1 MYNDND
7 ATQHVLIGNLRACH
21 FPYYVITGLSYIS
34 PRHDRGR
41 TELRPSQSI
50 TSCHMTLNVYK
61 LPHNQIFYVSAYQ
74 LSSLTPSS
82 NRWCPQTSNSL
93 ETKIPPASSDSIQ
106 NVSASDKTTRNF
118 EVRSVVSLPS
128 HPYGPPW
135 LPLSIHPLCTCLNS
149 ATGKHLFHCHRLHAH
164 LKQFGC
170 ANLLKQVF
178 LKMRS
183 WPSRGLC
190 HSPCRNLSSTKPLH
204 QNPA

>member
-93 ETKIPPASSDSIQ
+93 ETKIPPASSDSKIGLTQ
-106 NVSASDKTTRNF
+106 TPPTSRDVFSHTAAILR
-118 EVRSVVSLPS
+118 EESVTIA
-128 HPYGPPW
+128 YFRGY
-135 LPLSIHPLCTCLNS
+135 TKLNS
-149 ATGKHLFHCHRLHAH
+149 KRLSGATAYI
-164 LKQFGC
+164 
-170 ANLLKQVF
+170 
-178 LKMRS
+178 
-183 WPSRGLC
+183 
-190 HSPCRNLSSTKPLH
+190 TPLPFAG
-204 QNPA
+204 NRIPIIACKAM